1 MRIFPTGRILF
12 CFFSS
17 SYRAIN
23 IFQRALIY
31 YSPACRNS
39 CFQFLSEFGVSV
51 CVEVPVDLVLFFF
64 QRFDSLLNNTGQ
76 LFELWIFSYRYLIA
90 PLKMSDEVTPTW
102 ICSDFFFED
111 KLNKRSFLFHQ
122 LLPGYLDNPSCL
134 HLFLV
139 SFEKLFP
146 PFRILELIESVS

>member
-51 CVEVPVDLVLFFF
+51 CAEVPVDLVLFFF

-76 LFELWIFSYRYLIA
+76 LFELWIFSYSGTYSETNPTLFITSKKSE
-90 PLKMSDEVTPTW
+90 LKW
-102 ICSDFFFED
+102 
-111 KLNKRSFLFHQ
+111 SFQ
-122 LLPGYLDNPSCL
+122 T
-134 HLFLV
+134 
-139 SFEKLFP
+139 EKLPTTDILRSSNSNSRENDCPELLDKFSWRKCT
-146 PFRILELIESVS
+146 RINQVIGNGRT